1 MMISTAIDSL
11 DECANSLG
19 NFVAALKAF
28 SGSIQAVCDGFNQT
42 RSAAASNGL
51 ILTAEEILEPIPP
64 VGDPS
69 PTESAEYNRKVMA
82 YNAAWETAY
91 QRRQC
96 EQEAHETMDSACE
109 DRLDWLADFIKSRFP
124 PALGLELP
132 LARRSAVQS
141 ER

>member
-1 MMISTAIDSL
+1 MAIDTSVEADPSQIDSSVASLSAAKDSLDNYVDNLSDVRRSTSDALEGETHDASVNKISTAIDSL

-69 PTESAEYNRKVMA
+69 PTESAE
-82 YNAAWETAY
+82 
-91 QRRQC
+91 
-96 EQEAHETMDSACE
+96 
-109 DRLDWLADFIKSRFP
+109 
-124 PALGLELP
+124 
-132 LARRSAVQS
+132 
-141 ER
+141 